1 MTTGRGSKEGET
13 KGEKMK
19 ENSGVLVNA
28 RKFFNCKINGIKLTD
43 CV

>member
-1 MTTGRGSKEGET
+1 MTTGRGSKEREKKGET
-13 KGEKMK
+13 MK

-28 RKFFNCKINGIKLTD
+28 RKYLNCKINRRKLTN